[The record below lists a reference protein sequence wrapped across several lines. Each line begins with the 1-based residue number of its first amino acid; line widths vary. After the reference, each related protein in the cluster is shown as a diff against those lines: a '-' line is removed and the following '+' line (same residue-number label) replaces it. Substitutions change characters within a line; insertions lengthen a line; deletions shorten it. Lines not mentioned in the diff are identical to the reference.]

1 MNTTYYAGSENPKK
15 VLKPIHMRKN
25 LTTSGPPVLSKFE
38 ERNYLPPVLDTQ
50 RKSTNL
56 ETSKYPI
63 STPDKH

>member
-1 MNTTYYAGSENPKK
+1 
-15 VLKPIHMRKN
+15 MRKN

-38 ERNYLPPVLDTQ
+38 ERNYLPPVFDTQ

-56 ETSKYPI
+56 ETSQYPI